1 MTRFG
6 ACALPLALTAAMGW
20 LMLQTLALGPAARLV
35 PQVTIAGALALLVV
49 LSLRELGRAL
59 RSPHRQRPTA
69 PTGWRELRALAWIG
83 AIIGLIALLGAAAG
97 TALVLA
103 AYLRLEARA
112 GRLASLAC
120 GAALALAID
129 QGMRR
134 ALGVSLPP
142 ALLTW

>member
-1 MTRFG
+1 MSRFG

-49 LSLRELGRAL
+49 LSLRELRQAL
-59 RSPHRQRPTA
+59 RGSRLERPA
-69 PTGWRELRALAWIG
+69 AVSGWRELRALAWIG
-83 AIIGLIALLGAAAG
+83 ATIGLIALLGAAAG

-120 GAALALAID
+120 GAALALAVD

-142 ALLTW
+142 PLLAW